1 MIVAWKIFLH
11 SMFKLTKRFA
21 SSGAAI
27 AKTALYDLHVSKGG
41 KMVEFAG
48 YYLPVQYEG
57 LGVLKEH
64 LLTRAPNS
72 ATLFDVSHM
81 GQIKWYGHDAVKFIE
96 KMVVGDI
103 ASLKSGEAKLSLIM
117 NERGG
122 IVDDNVITNYGNH
135 IYMVVNGACK
145 YKDMY
150 KYTLQYIPSLFFFM
164 TYLLLLPYQ
173 CRDHFNHY
181 LKESKLDVR
190 MEYLETQQLVALQG
204 KAAATV
210 LKRLI
215 PSINFD
221 KMSFMSGVETSIAG
235 ITNCRVTRCGYTGE
249 DGFEISV
256 PESSA
261 VTLTNMLLDA
271 PEVKPAGLGARDS
284 LRLEAG
290 LCLYG
295 NDITDDINPVEANL
309 VWTIGG
315 PKSRRRTEQ
324 GFLGAE
330 HILEKGGKLKPVT
343 RKRVGIAG
351 MKAPARGHT
360 DIVTEDGG
368 KKIGEITSGGF
379 GPSFNKPMAMV
390 RP

>member
-103 ASLKSGEAKLSLIM
+103 SSLKSGEAKLSLIM

-122 IVDDNVITNYGNH
+122 IVDDTVITNYGNH

-150 KYTLQYIPSLFFFM
+150 KLCIILFGVPFFL
-164 TYLLLLPYQ
+164 YDILIII
-173 CRDHFNHY
+173 
-181 LKESKLDVR
+181 
-190 MEYLETQQLVALQG
+190 AL
-204 KAAATV
+204 
-210 LKRLI
+210 
-215 PSINFD
+215 S
-221 KMSFMSGVETSIAG
+221 M
-235 ITNCRVTRCGYTGE
+235 
-249 DGFEISV
+249 
-256 PESSA
+256 
-261 VTLTNMLLDA
+261 
-271 PEVKPAGLGARDS
+271 
-284 LRLEAG
+284 
-290 LCLYG
+290 
-295 NDITDDINPVEANL
+295 
-309 VWTIGG
+309 
-315 PKSRRRTEQ
+315 
-324 GFLGAE
+324 
-330 HILEKGGKLKPVT
+330 
-343 RKRVGIAG
+343 
-351 MKAPARGHT
+351 
-360 DIVTEDGG
+360 
-368 KKIGEITSGGF
+368 
-379 GPSFNKPMAMV
+379 
-390 RP
+390 